1 MTEDEVRLAKLMLV
15 LDGIGDIDLHE
26 RALEHAEKNGDLVA
40 GAMDYCNAARDA
52 LDALPLSLAKSEYPD
67 TWKDQDAYGNPVD

>member
-40 GAMDYCNAARDA
+40 GLWITATQPETRLMRC
-52 LDALPLSLAKSEYPD
+52 P
-67 TWKDQDAYGNPVD
+67 